1 MNGMTLNV
9 AIQMDPIESIDIN
22 ADGTFRI
29 VREAQERGH
38 RLFYYLPEDL
48 VLEDGR
54 LLAKGCDLTVRQV
67 ESDHFSKSKAFWKNL
82 SESDVVWLRQDP
94 PFDMSY
100 VTTTHLL
107 ETIMRDTLVVNDP
120 FWVRNYPEKLIVWKF
135 PEIIPPTVIAR
146 NLESLRAF
154 RAKHGD
160 IIVKPLYGN
169 GGAGVFFVK
178 SDDMNFNALCEMFL
192 ASNREPVI
200 LQKFLPDVKSG
211 DKRVILVD
219 GDPVGAI
226 NRVPAANE
234 ARSNLHVGGKAE
246 AASLT
251 DRDREI
257 CAAVGPVLKDA
268 GQIFAGIDII
278 GGYLTEVNITSPTGI
293 VELER
298 FTGINSAALIW
309 DAIEAQLADR

>member
-1 MNGMTLNV
+1 MTLNV
-9 AIQMDPIESIDIN
+9 AIQMDPIESVDIN
-22 ADGTFRI
+22 ADSTFRI
-29 VREAQERGH
+29 AREAQDRGH
-38 RLFYYLPEDL
+38 RLFCYLPEDL

-67 ESDHFSKSKAFWKNL
+67 ESDHFSKSKAFWKDL
-82 SESDVVWLRQDP
+82 SDADVVWLRQDP

-135 PEIIPPTVIAR
+135 PEIIPPTAVAR
-146 NLESLRAF
+146 NLESLSAF

-169 GGAGVFFVK
+169 GGAGIFLVK
-178 SDDMNFNALCEMFL
+178 SDDRNFNALCEMFL
-192 ASNREPVI
+192 ASNREPFIV
-200 LQKFLPDVKSG
+200 QKFLPDVRSG
-211 DKRVILVD
+211 DKRVILVN

-226 NRVPAANE
+226 NRVPAENE

-246 AASLT
+246 AVSLT
-251 DRDREI
+251 DRDRAI
-257 CAAVGPVLKDA
+257 CAAVGPTLKEA

-298 FTGINSAALIW
+298 FKGINSAALIW
-309 DAIEAQLADR
+309 DAIEAKLADR

>member
-1 MNGMTLNV
+1 MTLDV
-9 AIQMDPIESIDIN
+9 AIQMDPIESVDIN
-22 ADGTFRI
+22 TDSTFRI
-29 VREAQERGH
+29 AREAQERGH
-38 RLFYYLPEDL
+38 RLFCYLPEDL

-54 LLAKGCDLTVRQV
+54 LLAKGCDLTVQQV
-67 ESDHFSKSKAFWKNL
+67 ESDHYSKGEAFWKDL
-82 SESDVVWLRQDP
+82 SKADVVWLRQDP

-107 ETIMRDTLVVNDP
+107 ETVAGETLVVNDP

-135 PEIIPPTVIAR
+135 PEFIPPTAIAR
-146 NLESLRAF
+146 NLESLSTF

-169 GGAGVFFVK
+169 GGAGVFFVR
-178 SDDMNFNALCEMFL
+178 SDDRNFNALCEMFFV
-192 ASNREPVI
+192 SNREPVI
-200 LQKFLPDVKSG
+200 VQKFLPDVRSG
-211 DKRVILVD
+211 DKRVILVN

-226 NRVPAANE
+226 NRVPAENE

-246 AASLT
+246 AVSLT
-251 DRDREI
+251 DRDQEI

-293 VELER
+293 IELER
-298 FTGINSAALIW
+298 FEGIDSAALIW
-309 DAIEAQLADR
+309 DTIEAKLADR

>member
-1 MNGMTLNV
+1 MTLNV

-54 LLAKGCDLTVRQV
+54 LLARGCDLTVRQV
-67 ESDHFSKSKAFWKNL
+67 ESDHFSKSKAFWKDL
-82 SESDVVWLRQDP
+82 SEADVVWLRQDP

-107 ETIMRDTLVVNDP
+107 ETVMLDTLVVNDP

-178 SDDMNFNALCEMFL
+178 KRRHE
-192 ASNREPVI
+192 
-200 LQKFLPDVKSG
+200 LQRAVRDVPCIQSRAG
-211 DKRVILVD
+211 H
-219 GDPVGAI
+219 PAE
-226 NRVPAANE
+226 VPP
-234 ARSNLHVGGKAE
+234 R
-246 AASLT
+246 
-251 DRDREI
+251 REI
-257 CAAVGPVLKDA
+257 GRQARHTRRRRSRWSHKQSA
-268 GQIFAGIDII
+268 GG
-278 GGYLTEVNITSPTGI
+278 E
-293 VELER
+293 
-298 FTGINSAALIW
+298 
-309 DAIEAQLADR
+309 

>member
-1 MNGMTLNV
+1 MTLNV
-9 AIQMDPIESIDIN
+9 AIQMDPIESVDIN
-22 ADGTFRI
+22 ADSTFRI
-29 VREAQERGH
+29 AREAQDRGH
-38 RLFYYLPEDL
+38 RLFCYLPEDL

-67 ESDHFSKSKAFWKNL
+67 ESDHFSKSKAFWKDL
-82 SESDVVWLRQDP
+82 SEADVVWLRQDP

-107 ETIMRDTLVVNDP
+107 ETIMHDTLVVNDP

-135 PEIIPPTVIAR
+135 PEIIPPTAVAR
-146 NLESLRAF
+146 NLESLSAF

-169 GGAGVFFVK
+169 GGAGIFLVK
-178 SDDMNFNALCEMFL
+178 SDDRNFNALCEMFL
-192 ASNREPVI
+192 ASNREPFIV
-200 LQKFLPDVKSG
+200 QKFLPDVRSG
-211 DKRVILVD
+211 DKRVILVN

-226 NRVPAANE
+226 NRVPAENE

-246 AASLT
+246 AVSLT
-251 DRDREI
+251 DRDRAI
-257 CAAVGPVLKDA
+257 CAAVGPMLKEA

-298 FTGINSAALIW
+298 FKGINSAALIW
-309 DAIEAQLADR
+309 DAIEAKLADR

>member
-1 MNGMTLNV
+1 MTLNV
-9 AIQMDPIESIDIN
+9 AIQMDPIESIDIK

-54 LLAKGCDLTVRQV
+54 LLARGCDLTVRQV
-67 ESDHFSKSKAFWKNL
+67 ESDHFSKSKAFWKDL
-82 SESDVVWLRQDP
+82 SEADVVWLRQDP

-107 ETIMRDTLVVNDP
+107 ETVMLDTLVVNDP

-226 NRVPAANE
+226 NRVPAENE

-309 DAIEAQLADR
+309 DVIEAKLADR

>member
-1 MNGMTLNV
+1 MTLNV
-9 AIQMDPIESIDIN
+9 AIQMDPIESVDIN
-22 ADGTFRI
+22 ADSTFRI
-29 VREAQERGH
+29 AREAQDRGH
-38 RLFYYLPEDL
+38 RLFCYLPEDL

-67 ESDHFSKSKAFWKNL
+67 ESDHFSKGKAFWKDL
-82 SESDVVWLRQDP
+82 SDADVVWLRQDP

-135 PEIIPPTVIAR
+135 PEIIPPTAVAR
-146 NLESLRAF
+146 NLESLSAF

-169 GGAGVFFVK
+169 GGAGIFLVK
-178 SDDMNFNALCEMFL
+178 SDDRNFNALCEMFL
-192 ASNREPVI
+192 ASNREPFIV
-200 LQKFLPDVKSG
+200 QKFLPDVRSG
-211 DKRVILVD
+211 DKRVILVN

-226 NRVPAANE
+226 NRVPAENE

-246 AASLT
+246 AVSLT
-251 DRDREI
+251 DRDRAI
-257 CAAVGPVLKDA
+257 CAVVGPMLKEA

-298 FTGINSAALIW
+298 FKGINSAALIW
-309 DAIEAQLADR
+309 DAIEAKLADR

>member
-1 MNGMTLNV
+1 MTLNV

-67 ESDHFSKSKAFWKNL
+67 ESDHFSKSEALWKDL
-82 SESDVVWLRQDP
+82 SEADVVWLRQDP

-146 NLESLRAF
+146 NLESLSAF

-178 SDDMNFNALCEMFL
+178 NDDMNFNALCEMFL

-200 LQKFLPDVKSG
+200 LQKFLPDVRSG

-234 ARSNLHVGGKAE
+234 ARSNLHVGGIAE

-251 DRDREI
+251 ARDREI

-298 FTGINSAALIW
+298 FTGINSAGLIW
-309 DAIEAQLADR
+309 DAIEAKLADR

>member
-1 MNGMTLNV
+1 MTLNV
-9 AIQMDPIESIDIN
+9 AIQMDPIESVDIN
-22 ADGTFRI
+22 ADSTFRI
-29 VREAQERGH
+29 AREAQDRGH
-38 RLFYYLPEDL
+38 RLFCYLPEDL

-67 ESDHFSKSKAFWKNL
+67 ESDHFSKSKAFWKDL
-82 SESDVVWLRQDP
+82 SEADVVWLRQDP

-107 ETIMRDTLVVNDP
+107 ETIMHDTLVVNDP

-135 PEIIPPTVIAR
+135 PEIIPPTAVAR
-146 NLESLRAF
+146 NLESLSAF

-169 GGAGVFFVK
+169 GGAGIFLVE
-178 SDDMNFNALCEMFL
+178 SDDRNFNSLCEMFL
-192 ASNREPVI
+192 ASNREPFIV
-200 LQKFLPDVKSG
+200 QKFLPDVRSG
-211 DKRVILVD
+211 DKRVILVN

-226 NRVPAANE
+226 NRVPAENE

-246 AASLT
+246 AVSLT
-251 DRDREI
+251 DRDRAI
-257 CAAVGPVLKDA
+257 CAAVGPMLKEA

-298 FTGINSAALIW
+298 FKGINSAALIW
-309 DAIEAQLADR
+309 DAIEAKLADR

>member
-1 MNGMTLNV
+1 MTLNV
-9 AIQMDPIESIDIN
+9 AIQMDPIESVDIN
-22 ADGTFRI
+22 ADSTFRI
-29 VREAQERGH
+29 AREAQDRGH
-38 RLFYYLPEDL
+38 RLFCYLPEDL

-67 ESDHFSKSKAFWKNL
+67 ESDHFSKSKAFWKDL
-82 SESDVVWLRQDP
+82 SDADVVWLRQDP

-135 PEIIPPTVIAR
+135 PEIIPPTAVAR
-146 NLESLRAF
+146 NLESLSAF

-169 GGAGVFFVK
+169 GGAGIFLVE
-178 SDDMNFNALCEMFL
+178 SDDRNFNALCEMFL
-192 ASNREPVI
+192 ASNREPFIV
-200 LQKFLPDVKSG
+200 QKFLPDVRSG
-211 DKRVILVD
+211 DKRVILVN

-226 NRVPAANE
+226 NRVPAENE
-234 ARSNLHVGGKAE
+234 ARSNLHVGGRAE
-246 AASLT
+246 AVSLT
-251 DRDREI
+251 DRDRAI
-257 CAAVGPVLKDA
+257 CAAVGPMLKEA

-298 FTGINSAALIW
+298 FKGINSAALIW
-309 DAIEAQLADR
+309 DAIEAKLADR

>member
-1 MNGMTLNV
+1 MTLNV

-22 ADGTFRI
+22 ADSTFRI
-29 VREAQERGH
+29 AREAQERGH
-38 RLFYYLPEDL
+38 RLFCYLPEDL

-54 LLAKGCDLTVRQV
+54 LLAMGCDLTVRQA
-67 ESDHFSKSKAFWKNL
+67 ESDHFSKSEAYWKDL
-82 SESDVVWLRQDP
+82 SETDVVWLRQDP

-107 ETIMRDTLVVNDP
+107 ETIARDTLVVNDP

-135 PEIIPPTVIAR
+135 PKIIPPTAIAR
-146 NLESLRAF
+146 NLEFLSAF
-154 RAKHGD
+154 RAKHGN

-178 SDDMNFNALCEMFL
+178 GDDRNFNALCEMFL
-192 ASNREPVI
+192 DSNREPLIV
-200 LQKFLPDVKSG
+200 QKFLPDVRSG

-226 NRVPAANE
+226 NRVPAENE

-246 AASLT
+246 SASLT

-257 CAAVGPVLKDA
+257 CSAVGPVLEEA

-298 FTGINSAALIW
+298 FKGINSAALIW
-309 DAIEAQLADR
+309 DAIEAKLAGR

>member
-1 MNGMTLNV
+1 MTLKV
-9 AIQMDPIESIDIN
+9 AIQMDPIESVDIN
-22 ADGTFRI
+22 ADSTFRI
-29 VREAQERGH
+29 AREAQDRGH
-38 RLFYYLPEDL
+38 RLFCYLPEDL

-67 ESDHFSKSKAFWKNL
+67 ESDHFSKSKAFWKDL
-82 SESDVVWLRQDP
+82 SDADVVWLRQDP

-135 PEIIPPTVIAR
+135 PEIIPPTAVAR
-146 NLESLRAF
+146 NLESLSAF

-169 GGAGVFFVK
+169 GGAGIFLVK
-178 SDDMNFNALCEMFL
+178 SDDRNFNALCEMFL
-192 ASNREPVI
+192 ASNREPFIV
-200 LQKFLPDVKSG
+200 QKFLPDVRSG
-211 DKRVILVD
+211 DKRVILVN

-226 NRVPAANE
+226 NRVPAENE

-246 AASLT
+246 AVSLT
-251 DRDREI
+251 DRDRAI
-257 CAAVGPVLKDA
+257 CAAVGPMLKEA

-298 FTGINSAALIW
+298 FKGINSAALIW
-309 DAIEAQLADR
+309 DAIEAKLADR

>member
-1 MNGMTLNV
+1 MTLNV

-22 ADGTFRI
+22 ADSTFRI
-29 VREAQERGH
+29 AREAQERGH
-38 RLFYYLPEDL
+38 RLFCYLPEDL

-54 LLAKGCDLTVRQV
+54 LLAKGCDITVRQV
-67 ESDHFSKSKAFWKNL
+67 ESDHFSKGEAYWKDLAKA
-82 SESDVVWLRQDP
+82 DVAWLRQDP

-107 ETIMRDTLVVNDP
+107 ETVKGDTLVVNDP

-135 PEIIPPTVIAR
+135 PEIIPPTAIAR
-146 NLESLRAF
+146 NLESLSAF

-169 GGAGVFFVK
+169 GGAGVFFVE
-178 SDDMNFNALCEMFL
+178 SDDRNFNALCEMFL

-200 LQKFLPDVKSG
+200 VQKFLPDVRSG

-226 NRVPAANE
+226 NRVPAENE

-246 AASLT
+246 AVSLT

-257 CAAVGPVLKDA
+257 CAAVGPVLKEA

-298 FTGINSAALIW
+298 FKGINSAALIW
-309 DAIEAQLADR
+309 DAIEAKLANR